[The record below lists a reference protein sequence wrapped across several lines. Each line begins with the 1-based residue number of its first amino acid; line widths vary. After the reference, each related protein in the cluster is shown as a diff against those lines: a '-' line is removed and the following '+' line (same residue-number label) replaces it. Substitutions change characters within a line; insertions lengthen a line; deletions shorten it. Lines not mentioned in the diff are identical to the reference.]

1 MTSVCIRAKRVA
13 AALLVLCLV
22 LSFSAVGQ
30 PFNAH
35 RVHKDAFEL
44 ATTGAAYD
52 AAVLLI
58 DAFRECPADDT
69 VAESLVAPG
78 QLLGFIGAFLM
89 DWPERRSLQNQV
101 LDPETYPTDRLLIA
115 VLKAGSEVQG
125 MAAEAYG
132 DLVALAQSDHLTVRI
147 TALSILASA
156 HYYPTR
162 PMHREALAELLRD
175 FPQVSATRYTV
186 EGTVLDTLG
195 ESLGNKNNDGNLL
208 RKLALRDDRRER
220 ALAVSPLLRIA
231 AEHIPALNAHDI
243 NDDTITAWAQ
253 ALQQERDPETRYAL
267 LRLLK
272 STVRNEAN
280 MEVMRPVLRALTRP
294 VPRTADEAY
303 AQLLLARYDCHDR
316 RINAMRGHIEFLMPR
331 APLPCTPAR
340 NLYEESLK
348 TAQNYAAYF
357 TRYGYDA
364 EAVRVRQAIAA
375 RYPGTSLAEAELR
388 KVEEML
394 ANPLEATLDVLDR
407 EARRVNRQGGNAA
420 ALGVYEDAIANT
432 ENTALQQALEQRIQ
446 DISE

>member
-1 MTSVCIRAKRVA
+1 M
-13 AALLVLCLV
+13 
-22 LSFSAVGQ
+22 LSFSAAAQ
-30 PFNAH
+30 PFNAQ

-58 DAFRECPADDT
+58 DAFRECPADDIAF
-69 VAESLVAPG
+69 AESLVAPG

-101 LDPETYPTDRLLIA
+101 LDPDTYLTDRLLVA
-115 VLKAGSEVQG
+115 ALKAGSEVQG

-162 PMHREALAELLRD
+162 PMHQEALAELLRD
-175 FPQVSATRYTV
+175 FPQSSATRYTV
-186 EGTVLDTLG
+186 EGTVFDAMG
-195 ESLGNKNNDGNLL
+195 ESLGNKTTDGNLL
-208 RKLALRDDRRER
+208 RKLALGEERRER
-220 ALAVSPLLRIA
+220 ALAVSPVLRIA
-231 AEHIPALNAHDI
+231 AEHIPALNARDI
-243 NDDTITAWAQ
+243 NDDTVAAWTQ
-253 ALQQERDPETRYAL
+253 ALQRERDPETRYAL

-272 STVRNEAN
+272 SVARNEAHW
-280 MEVMRPVLRALTRP
+280 EGMRPALRALARP
-294 VPRTADEAY
+294 APTTADEAY
-303 AQLLLARYDCHDR
+303 AGLLLARYDYYDR
-316 RINAMRGHIEFLMPR
+316 RINAMRRHVELLMPR

-348 TAQNYAAYF
+348 MAQNYAAYF

-388 KVEEML
+388 KAEQML
-394 ANPLEATLDVLDR
+394 ANPLEVVLDVLDR
-407 EARRVNRQGGNAA
+407 EARRLSRQGGNAA
-420 ALGVYEDAIANT
+420 ARGVYEDAVAHT
-432 ENTALQQALEQRIQ
+432 ENTALQQALEQRIR